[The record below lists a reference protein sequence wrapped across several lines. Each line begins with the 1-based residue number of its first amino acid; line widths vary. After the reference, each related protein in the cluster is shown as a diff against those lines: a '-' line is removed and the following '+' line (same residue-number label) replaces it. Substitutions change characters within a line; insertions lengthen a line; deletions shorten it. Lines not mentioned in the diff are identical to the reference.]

1 MGLTTLRRKP
11 PARAFL
17 ENTLRMGAYRNSVRA
32 PGNLRHRLE
41 ESSSIDG
48 GEPRGNPGAVE
59 THIPVILLQADE
71 PARTLLS
78 LVALPE
84 FLREKRAVLKELSPE

>member
-1 MGLTTLRRKP
+1 MHSWRTHSEWVQTVAQSEP
-11 PARAFL
+11 Q
-17 ENTLRMGAYRNSVRA
+17 EI
-32 PGNLRHRLE
+32 LRHRLE

-48 GEPRGNPGAVE
+48 GEPRGNPGVVE

-78 LVALPE
+78 IVALPE
-84 FLREKRAVLKELSPE
+84 FLGEKRAVLKELSPQ